1 MEIRTSLDWAE
12 VSSELRT
19 IGNKTHRDPKLNKLL
34 NNIGE
39 MVRVASNMEIEIR
52 RKQSIPSK
60 YTDLIAKINEEIQNL
75 EMLLLMATLAK

>member
-1 MEIRTSLDWAE
+1 MEIRTSLDWAG

-19 IGNKTHRDPKLNKLL
+19 IGNKAHRDPKLNKLL

-39 MVRVASNMEIEIR
+39 MVKVASNMEIEIR